1 MQIDSSKIPQV
12 IKFYFSTSLLLFGMF
27 SLQAQDTS
35 VSSDSLTTP
44 FRQGR
49 WLTGL
54 SGSISSNTN
63 KISSVDEKTITNEFG
78 LNFSTGRFIKN
89 RWLLGGKINADRAS
103 SAGSVDRT
111 TESLFIGPFVSHYLS
126 SNNRGSLFT
135 TLSTGYVRYREET
148 QLNTLQAP
156 TELSSEGGGFGALV
170 GLGYSYVIHDKI
182 AFDIGFN
189 LNLFWIGVDQEEL
202 PSGMVSSQDI
212 SVRNIAFTF
221 GFNVLLDDFFF

>member
-1 MQIDSSKIPQV
+1 MTKFPCVLRQFLLLSGLLFLVQSATAQV
-12 IKFYFSTSLLLFGMF
+12 IG
-27 SLQAQDTS
+27 
-35 VSSDSLTTP
+35 DSLDTP
-44 FRQGR
+44 FRKGR

-63 KISSVDEKTITNEFG
+63 KTGISEEKTITNEFG
-78 LNFSTGRFIKN
+78 LNFSTGRFIKD
-89 RWLLGGKINADRAS
+89 RWLLGGKINTDRAS
-103 SAGSVDRT
+103 SAGSVDRA

-126 SNNRGSLFT
+126 TNERGSLFT

-148 QLNTLQAP
+148 QLNTLQAS
-156 TELSSEGGGFGALV
+156 TELSSEGGGFGTLV

-202 PSGMVSSQDI
+202 PSGMISSQNIAI
-212 SVRNIAFTF
+212 SNIAFTF
-221 GFNVLLDDFFF
+221 GFNVILDDFFF

>member
-1 MQIDSSKIPQV
+1 MT
-12 IKFYFSTSLLLFGMF
+12 KFPCVLRQFLLLSGLLFLVQ
-27 SLQAQDTS
+27 SATAQ
-35 VSSDSLTTP
+35 VMVDSLDTP
-44 FRQGR
+44 FRKGR

-63 KISSVDEKTITNEFG
+63 KVSAVDEKTITNEFG
-78 LNFSTGRFIKN
+78 LNLSTGKFIKD

-111 TESLFIGPFVSHYLS
+111 TESLFVGPFVSYYLS
-126 SNNRGSLFT
+126 SNSRGSLFT
-135 TLSTGYVRYREET
+135 SLSTGYVRYREET
-148 QLNTLQAP
+148 KLNTLQV
-156 TELSSEGGGFGALV
+156 TNELSSEGGGFGALV

-202 PSGMVSSQDI
+202 PSGMISSQNIAI
-212 SVRNIAFTF
+212 SNIAFTF
-221 GFNVLLDDFFF
+221 GFNVILDDFFF